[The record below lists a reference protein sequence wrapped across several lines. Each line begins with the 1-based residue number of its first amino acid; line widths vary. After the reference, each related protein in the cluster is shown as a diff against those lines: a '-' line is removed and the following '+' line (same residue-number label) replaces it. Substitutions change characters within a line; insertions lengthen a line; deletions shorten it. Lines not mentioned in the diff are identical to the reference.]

1 MLTGI
6 VSSRGFL
13 KRLDDVG
20 SLPVWSIDGSHLP
33 DDMLAL
39 LDHLL
44 DLAGTHGDPQ
54 ARRPLQSDLLRR
66 HREGPIRF
74 VPWAVHSER
83 PTRRLCEAKRH
94 LKEGPAPRYESSIR
108 TKSFIEPRTCRL
120 IVFPMTA
127 SSIASSSAATDGS
140 ATPSARSICPAASRR
155 RGTSRLPSRAGIKTG
170 RSVRSLTQRTSC
182 GRVKSRCAY
191 QSPNFVEGGA
201 DAVSSVVP
209 SRFRS
214 LAVHRRVNMRLFG
227 LTVSQALGLVS
238 TVRVG

>member
-66 HREGPIRF
+66 HREGPNRF

-94 LKEGPAPRYESSIR
+94 LKEGPGPARRVEHPHEVVHRAENLSADCLPDDR
-108 TKSFIEPRTCRL
+108 FEHRVLLRCHCRL
-120 IVFPMTA
+120 CDSERPEHLPGRFA
-127 SSIASSSAATDGS
+127 EARHQQAAIAGGDQDGKERPLTH
-140 ATPSARSICPAASRR
+140 AEDKLR
-155 RGTSRLPSRAGIKTG
+155 TG
-170 RSVRSLTQRTSC
+170 KEQMRVPVTQLR
-182 GRVKSRCAY
+182 
-191 QSPNFVEGGA
+191 
-201 DAVSSVVP
+201 
-209 SRFRS
+209 
-214 LAVHRRVNMRLFG
+214 
-227 LTVSQALGLVS
+227 
-238 TVRVG
+238 